1 MSEEETK
8 EITYE
13 PIGSQD
19 FGAAEIFAQGAAALD
34 LAAIFALER
43 RDADGLIKVAR
54 EWTRM
59 GAAVLEISDEDD
71 SKKTPLRFGFR
82 GEIAEE
88 EESGEPESSESNGKD
103 KLQAGRFR
111 LRKH

>member
-1 MSEEETK
+1 MSEEEVR
-8 EITYE
+8 EVTYE
-13 PIGSQD
+13 PLGASE

-43 RDADGLIKVAR
+43 RDVDGLVKVAR

-59 GAAVLEISDEDD
+59 GAAVLEISGDD
-71 SKKTPLRFGFR
+71 DTKKTPLKFGFR

-88 EESGEPESSESNGKD
+88 EKNGEPGKSISED
-103 KLQAGRFR
+103 KFQAGRFR

>member
-1 MSEEETK
+1 MSEEEVSK

-13 PIGSQD
+13 PLGGQD

-43 RDADGLIKVAR
+43 RDVDGLIKVAR

-59 GAAVLEISDEDD
+59 GAAVLEISDEGD
-71 SKKTPLRFGFR
+71 SKKTPIKFGFR
-82 GEIAEE
+82 GENAEE
-88 EESGEPESSESNGKD
+88 EENGKSSESNGED
-103 KLQAGRFR
+103 ELQAGRFR
-111 LRKH
+111 LRKY

>member
-1 MSEEETK
+1 MSEEETREVTYVPLDDK
-8 EITYE
+8 E
-13 PIGSQD
+13 

-43 RDADGLIKVAR
+43 RDIEGLVKVAR

-59 GAAVLEISDEDD
+59 GAAVLEISEDGD
-71 SKKTPLRFGFR
+71 SKKTPLKFGFR
-82 GEIAEE
+82 GEMAEV
-88 EESGEPESSESNGKD
+88 EESGDSESSKSISED